1 MEKTKENTNKIL
13 KYAAIG
19 IAAAGIS
26 ASTANTADAR
36 GFLQIGIG
44 ALGFGGYNNCGISPF
59 YNAYQASVNEYQ
71 YGTPYVGSAFG
82 FNGLSVGYANR
93 NFGIGLNFGG
103 NYYNTYSAPY
113 TPFYNAYQ
121 ASVNEYQYGTPYVG
135 VSPYYNAYQAAVNTY
150 QYGTPYVYTQ
160 PNTYYNQI
168 PVQQNNGLT
177 LSSTGDSQNST
188 LPQQT
193 AQYQPYYQGTMVMP
207 AKTVVLQHN
216 VVAGVYRP
224 YQIVDGRPLSS
235 YGQNQKSTIASVNNN
250 DSAPISNK
258 PLYEQYAS
266 SIKNSAVVGNS
277 LLRHDTPK
285 NVEQIVTATKTTRLC
300 IILPAGV
307 NRDAYIKEHRSELEN
322 ELKYGSVNAPMQI
335 KNSAVIEGNKNT
347 ASVIAQ
353 LPNATINNAAPY
365 TLVRRTDVQNSNA
378 ANLSKMAAVEES
390 SAKTVEQPFNW
401 MNVWVVG
408 AAVGTLILLRKKI
421 YRGIT
426 GKEE

>member
-1 MEKTKENTNKIL
+1 MERTKTNTNKIL

-26 ASTANTADAR
+26 ASTTNTIEAR

-44 ALGFGGYNNCGISPF
+44 ALGFAGYNNCDVSPF

-71 YGTPYVGSAFG
+71 YGTPYVGNTFG
-82 FNGLSVGYANR
+82 FNGLSIGYANR

-113 TPFYNAYQ
+113 IPYYNAYQ
-121 ASVNEYQYGTPYVG
+121 ASVNGYQYGTPYVG

-177 LSSTGDSQNST
+177 LSSTGDSQTSSA
-188 LPQQT
+188 PQQT
-193 AQYQPYYQGTMVMP
+193 AQYQPYYQSNMTMP
-207 AKTVVLQHN
+207 AKTIILPHN
-216 VVAGVYRP
+216 VITGTYTP
-224 YQIVDGRPLSS
+224 SPIVNGRPLSS
-235 YGQNQKSTIASVNNN
+235 YAQNYKSDVTSIKN
-250 DSAPISNK
+250 DPAPISNI
-258 PLYEQYAS
+258 PLYKQYAS
-266 SIKNSAVVGNS
+266 TINNNRVTGDS
-277 LLRHDTPK
+277 LLRYETPK
-285 NVEQIVTATKTTRLC
+285 SVEHITTTTKTTRLW

-307 NRDAYIKEHRSELEN
+307 NRNEYIKEHKSELEN
-322 ELKYGSVNAPMQI
+322 ELTYGSKNAPVHI
-335 KNSAVIEGNKNT
+335 RSSTIIGNSKNATVEL
-347 ASVIAQ
+347 VQ
-353 LPNATINNAAPY
+353 LPNAAINNAVP
-365 TLVRRTDVQNSNA
+365 LKLIRRTNVDTQNA

-390 SAKTVEQPFNW
+390 SASAHTQSFNW
-401 MNVWVVG
+401 MNIWVTG
-408 AAVGTLILLRKKI
+408 AAVGALMLLRKKI